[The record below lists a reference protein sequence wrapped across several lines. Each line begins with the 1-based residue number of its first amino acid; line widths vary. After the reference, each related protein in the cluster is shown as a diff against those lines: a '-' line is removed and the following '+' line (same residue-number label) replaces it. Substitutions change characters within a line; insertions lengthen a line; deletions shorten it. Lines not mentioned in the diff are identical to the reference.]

1 MRVDLRTIT
10 GCLLGSVLTLAAFDL
25 MAHGVDAATKS
36 FLVANQGV
44 AVGPF
49 LYIGAKHMITGYDH
63 LLFLAGAIFFL
74 YRLRDIL
81 IYVTLFTLGH
91 STTLLG
97 GVLLGLRV
105 NPYLIDAVI
114 GFSIVYKAFDNL
126 DGFKLLIGFQP
137 NTKIAVAVFGLFHG
151 LGLATKLQEFA
162 IPQEGL
168 WKNLL
173 AFNAGVEIGQFFS
186 LFVIL
191 IFLECWRRSPNY
203 ILFSKT
209 ANMLLMTGGWILI
222 GYQLAGYFVME

>member
-1 MRVDLRTIT
+1 MRANQKTIT
-10 GCLLGSVLTLAAFDL
+10 GCLLGSLLTLAAFHL
-25 MAHGVDAATKS
+25 PAHGVDAATKS
-36 FLVANQGV
+36 FLSLNQGV
-44 AVGPF
+44 AAGPF

-63 LLFLAGAIFFL
+63 LLFLAGVIFFL
-74 YRLRDIL
+74 YRLQDIL

-97 GVLLGLRV
+97 GVLLGLRI

-126 DGFKLLIGFQP
+126 GGFKLLTGFQP
-137 NTKIAVAVFGLFHG
+137 DTKIAVTIFGLFHG
-151 LGLATKLQEFA
+151 FGLATKLQEFA

-191 IFLECWRRSPNY
+191 IFLEYWRRSSNY
-203 ILFSKT
+203 NVFSNT
-209 ANMLLMTGGWILI
+209 ANVLLMTGGWILT
-222 GYQLAGYFVME
+222 GYQLTGYFVMR